1 MRKRLRLKKMVS
13 ALLAVAMIGQSCLVT
28 TAGDLTDDAVIVA
41 MQEQAAAEEAAAR
54 KAAEEKAAQEAAA
67 AQKAAEEA
75 AAQKA
80 AEEAAAAQKA
90 AEEEAAAQKAAEEAA
105 AQKAAEDAAA
115 QKAAEEAA
123 AAQKA
128 AEEAAAAQKAAEE
141 AAAAQKA
148 AEEAAAAQK
157 AAEDAAA
164 QKAAEEAAAQ
174 EAAAAQKAAE
184 DAAAQKAAEE
194 AAAQKAAEEAAAQKA
209 AEDAAAQK
217 AAEDAAAQKA
227 AEEKAAQEITYRVT
241 FEAHAADYGSI
252 YVRGES
258 GPIASVSSYYKEVK
272 ENGSFAFT
280 IHANDGYEVEHVR
293 YADTNAE
300 LPKNAQ
306 GVYEIAAVTRNVKVV
321 VTYKIVPQE
330 TADAAVETEADEGQ
344 TEAPTDESETEE
356 DREAETEVGTE
367 NTAEESTEAE
377 SEYETEPGT
386 EAESETESES
396 EKEILMPEFHY
407 NGVCNGI
414 AVAIRAPEGV
424 FPEGTK
430 AVLAAPSAESLAAAA
445 AASGQDASDLMG
457 VDITF
462 RYDGKEIQPTSAV
475 EVSFRA
481 AEIADADISNVYHVS
496 DGGAVQE
503 VTASKSGAS
512 LGFTA
517 DSFSTW
523 IFPTAGGAVAP
534 ASILDPETS
543 IATYVFKADGETVD
557 TQYITSGDTLS
568 EPAAPVK
575 EGHQFIGWYVGEIPV
590 TFGTVSTVS
599 ETAEIIVEAR
609 FEEVYYVFFHN
620 PKGAVVATKEGRAG
634 DEITTSDV
642 TFAVGAEES
651 ITGWYEA
658 SDSGSAVESV
668 KLSDSNVDLYAKVEN
683 GFWVTY
689 DSDGGS
695 YVAPEFYPAG
705 ETAEL
710 SAQPTKNGYS
720 FEGWYDGDARVNS
733 TTMSVSV
740 KAKWKENSSADY
752 RVIYWQQKVT
762 DDKNAT
768 DAQKTYAYVATE
780 TKTGKPG
787 TTVNVNAIT
796 KSFDGFKKNT
806 VNSKSVTIAADGS
819 TIMNVYYDR
828 VLCTVNYYV
837 SGYYGSSWQIART
850 VTGLYGANLKEG
862 EWWTDY
868 RWYSSYWRSEV
879 YGSGCILLTQYDFK
893 TAGYANNAGNISSY
907 GVVTTCNFYGTGKE
921 TGGTVYYYNEQAD
934 GSFKLVNTVDT
945 SGGTLTIHQKYAG
958 YDLYKYTTGKIS
970 GKPTTAE
977 FWKDKADCYDGVQ
990 TKKSTVYIASTLRTF
1005 RLDYSNGGEVQH
1017 HETVKYTASLN
1028 GYDAKFTPTTRP
1040 ATVDAN
1046 YTFDGWYS
1054 DPECTKKFDFNTTM
1068 PATNIVVYAGWKA
1081 PEVRVTAHRSPED
1094 MPGVNVEAAYGE
1106 SVDEH
1111 RLPTI
1116 SYDAETQEFLGWFT
1130 RNADGSYRPWDFS
1143 TKIYSDVDLYARV
1156 ISKGTFKVSYYANG
1170 GTGTVEDGR
1179 AYAQGAKAD
1188 VKAITGITAPTG
1200 KTFLYWSL
1208 NADGS
1213 GKKYYPNNTIEIE
1226 GDITLYAI
1234 WGDTATTSL
1243 TYHGNGGAT
1252 SDGKTEVVVFGLKNN
1267 QKVKAEGAIFART
1280 GYKFIGWSTNSE
1292 ATAAEYAAGA
1302 DVIVHADETENVLYA
1317 VWEIRNDYQYT
1328 VHYYWNGTTE
1338 KVAEDKVVPNQTY
1351 NETITE
1357 SPITIEG
1364 YTPVN
1369 SGSKEMV
1376 IDAENKTLTFYYYKN
1391 VRLTANSDTKVYNGH
1406 EQSVSGFTGAPEG
1419 ADFSAIQ
1426 VGAKGT
1432 NAGEYPA
1439 AFAKGTIGTVD
1450 KTEKYIV
1457 KGATD
1462 GKLTIKPVADE
1473 VVVTIEGNHDSKV
1486 YDGTEHVVTGY
1497 EVTEISNVLYTK
1509 DNFSF
1514 SGNAEAKRTAVGKT
1528 DMGLTAANFKNESA
1542 NFSNV
1547 TFKVTDGYM
1556 EITPAGDAV
1565 VVTIEGNNASA
1576 VYDGAEHKVTGY
1588 TVVSISNKLYKES
1601 DFSFSGTAEAKRT
1614 EAGTTYMGL
1623 KEEYFKNEN
1632 ANFSK
1637 VIFNVTDGY
1646 MEITPVADEVVVT
1659 IAGNNASAVYDGT
1672 EHKVTGYKV
1681 TAISNELYKESDFS
1695 FSGTAEAKRTE
1706 AGTTYMGLKAE
1717 DFANKSANFSNVTFE
1732 ITDGYMEITSV
1743 TEEVV
1748 VTIVGNNASAVYDG
1762 TEHKVTGYT
1771 VVSISN
1777 KLYKESDFSFSGTA
1791 EAKRTEAGTT
1801 YMGLTA
1807 EDFANK
1813 SANFSNVTFKVTD
1826 GYMEIT
1832 PVMEEVV
1839 VTIIGN
1845 HDSKTYDGT
1854 EHKVTGYKVTD
1865 ISNELYAEGDFDFS
1879 GTAEAKRTEA
1889 GTTYMGLKA
1898 EDFAN
1903 KSANFS
1909 NVTFEITDGYME
1921 ITSVTEEVVVT
1932 IVGNNASAVYDGT
1945 EHKVTGYTVVSIS
1958 NKLYKESDF
1967 SFSGTAEAKRTEA
1980 GTTYMGLTAEDFA
1993 NKSANFSNVTFEVT
2007 DGYMEITPVTDEVV
2021 VTIEGNHDSK
2031 TYDGTEHVV
2040 TGYEVTGISN
2050 VLYTKDNFSFSGNA
2064 EAKRT
2069 AVGKTDM
2076 SLTAANFKNESAN
2089 FSNVTFEVTDGY
2101 MEITPAGDAVVV
2113 TIVGNNASAVYDGTE
2128 HKVTGYTVVSISNK
2142 LYKESDFSFSGT
2154 AEAKRTEAGTTYM
2167 GLKEEYFKNEN
2178 ANFSKVIFNVTD
2190 GYMEITPVADE
2201 VVVTI
2206 TGNNASAVY
2215 DGEEHV
2221 VTGYEVTE
2229 ISNVLYTKDNFSF
2242 SGNAEAKRT
2251 AVGTTD
2257 MGLTAANFKN
2267 ESANFS
2273 NVTFKITDGYM
2284 EITPV
2289 VDEVVVTIAG
2299 NNASA
2304 VYDGT
2309 EHKVTGY
2316 TVVSISNKLY
2326 KESDFSFSGTAE
2338 AKRTEAGTTYM
2349 GLTAE
2354 DFANKSENFN
2364 NVTFKVTDG
2373 YMEITP
2379 VTEEVVVTIVGNHDS
2394 KVYDGTEH
2402 KVTGYEVTG
2411 ISNVLYTKDNFSF
2424 SGTAEAKRTE
2434 AGTTYM
2440 GLKAE
2445 DFANKSANF
2454 SNVTFKVTDGYMEI
2468 TPITDEVVVTITG
2481 NHDSTVYDGEE
2492 HEVIG
2497 YDVAISNPLYTEG
2510 DFTFSGT
2517 AEVAGTNADTYEM
2530 GLSADDFT
2538 NTSGNF
2544 ANVRFD
2550 VTDGFLKIT
2559 KREVEF
2565 TANSASKA
2573 YDGKALTDDG
2583 YTLTGGSLAE
2593 NQNETVTVVG
2603 SQTLVGSSDNEITE
2617 VGIVAGGAVTRA
2629 LGEDVTDN
2637 YAITTIKGTL
2647 TVTDGTEND
2656 PVDPGKVVTKT
2667 HEDAAYDLGE
2677 TVTFT
2682 ISVTNIY
2689 DTAKTITITELPGV
2703 AIEGADAS
2711 KPNVLVVTDVPA
2723 GETITATA
2731 TYTITWQDIA
2741 NGSFVNTVKAEF
2753 SDGKPFETTDTVTV
2767 VDPVYDYT
2775 MEKTAKV
2782 PEHESG
2788 MVKEGETIGYTI
2800 RVQNTGNQPLE
2811 EIRLTDTLNAAGTIA
2826 NIRGAEYVQD
2836 GKVTIF
2842 TIKDLQ
2848 PNQTITITYEYVVLN
2863 ADKGKTISNAVVGP
2877 NPDPEKPGKEG
2888 DTETTVEDPKL
2899 EVNKEVKA
2907 ITAADGTEKD
2917 VTAEAA
2923 LNDIITYTVTVKN
2936 TGNVV
2941 LTDVH
2946 VADSLEGIKLAEGQS
2961 FEFTKLEA
2969 GETQTITYTYQV
2981 QEKDLG
2987 LMIVNK
2993 ATATAKVPED
3003 PEDKP
3008 QPKDEDEKEVPTEDR
3023 NPSLKVEKE
3032 VTSKAAAEDGRY
3044 IAGETITYK
3053 VTVTNNGN
3061 LTLKDVVLKD
3071 VLTRADGTTVLPDGW
3086 ESDGQKIGEM
3096 APGATRVFEYSH
3108 KVTEEDLGGVLKNA
3122 ATASGEPKLPN
3133 PDPEKPE
3140 PKPEGEDEKEV
3151 PTEERKPSLK
3161 AEKKVTSKPAAEDGK
3176 YTVGETITY
3185 EVTVTNTGNLTLK
3198 NIHVQDIM
3206 TRPDGTQMIPS
3217 GLTNQVQTIE
3227 GLEPNAS
3234 ETLRYT
3240 HVVTEQDLGGELKNA
3255 VTVSGEPSVP
3265 KPNPDPEKP
3274 EPKPEDKT
3282 EETVITE
3289 DPTNCSIIV
3298 TKKLT
3303 NMMDEALVLD
3313 NAVFYVAL
3321 FTDEGLT
3328 NRIGEVKKLTFGAN
3342 QSTATAVFAKIK
3354 RGIYYVAETDENGK
3368 VITSGAYNNGAFVA
3382 QYAAG
3387 QKVEIKENGTAAEFA
3402 FANQF
3407 LVLPSEYDLSKRVT
3421 IVKSVQTKKGKEL
3434 KTNETF
3440 YAGIFSDAAH
3450 TQLAENVDQNIVP
3463 LATNGTAGARNEIE
3477 VTFAPGASTTLYIA
3491 EVSADGVPVE
3501 QNAAFEYTAGIDQ
3514 NVITLSEDT
3523 DDATVKITNTS
3534 KKDEPETECED
3545 NRQSESNKPK
3555 AAANSVKT
3563 GDDTPLMTF
3572 VLLLL
3577 CSASCMMLLAGRR
3590 KKEDGQDR

>member
-1 MRKRLRLKKMVS
+1 
-13 ALLAVAMIGQSCLVT
+13 
-28 TAGDLTDDAVIVA
+28 
-41 MQEQAAAEEAAAR
+41 
-54 KAAEEKAAQEAAA
+54 
-67 AQKAAEEA
+67 
-75 AAQKA
+75 
-80 AEEAAAAQKA
+80 
-90 AEEEAAAQKAAEEAA
+90 
-105 AQKAAEDAAA
+105 
-115 QKAAEEAA
+115 
-123 AAQKA
+123 
-128 AEEAAAAQKAAEE
+128 
-141 AAAAQKA
+141 
-148 AEEAAAAQK
+148 
-157 AAEDAAA
+157 
-164 QKAAEEAAAQ
+164 
-174 EAAAAQKAAE
+174 
-184 DAAAQKAAEE
+184 
-194 AAAQKAAEEAAAQKA
+194 
-209 AEDAAAQK
+209 
-217 AAEDAAAQKA
+217 
-227 AEEKAAQEITYRVT
+227 
-241 FEAHAADYGSI
+241 
-252 YVRGES
+252 
-258 GPIASVSSYYKEVK
+258 
-272 ENGSFAFT
+272 
-280 IHANDGYEVEHVR
+280 
-293 YADTNAE
+293 
-300 LPKNAQ
+300 
-306 GVYEIAAVTRNVKVV
+306 
-321 VTYKIVPQE
+321 
-330 TADAAVETEADEGQ
+330 
-344 TEAPTDESETEE
+344 
-356 DREAETEVGTE
+356 
-367 NTAEESTEAE
+367 
-377 SEYETEPGT
+377 
-386 EAESETESES
+386 
-396 EKEILMPEFHY
+396 
-407 NGVCNGI
+407 
-414 AVAIRAPEGV
+414 
-424 FPEGTK
+424 
-430 AVLAAPSAESLAAAA
+430 
-445 AASGQDASDLMG
+445 
-457 VDITF
+457 
-462 RYDGKEIQPTSAV
+462 
-475 EVSFRA
+475 
-481 AEIADADISNVYHVS
+481 
-496 DGGAVQE
+496 
-503 VTASKSGAS
+503 
-512 LGFTA
+512 
-517 DSFSTW
+517 
-523 IFPTAGGAVAP
+523 
-534 ASILDPETS
+534 
-543 IATYVFKADGETVD
+543 
-557 TQYITSGDTLS
+557 
-568 EPAAPVK
+568 
-575 EGHQFIGWYVGEIPV
+575 
-590 TFGTVSTVS
+590 
-599 ETAEIIVEAR
+599 
-609 FEEVYYVFFHN
+609 
-620 PKGAVVATKEGRAG
+620 
-634 DEITTSDV
+634 
-642 TFAVGAEES
+642 
-651 ITGWYEA
+651 
-658 SDSGSAVESV
+658 
-668 KLSDSNVDLYAKVEN
+668 
-683 GFWVTY
+683 
-689 DSDGGS
+689 
-695 YVAPEFYPAG
+695 
-705 ETAEL
+705 
-710 SAQPTKNGYS
+710 
-720 FEGWYDGDARVNS
+720 
-733 TTMSVSV
+733 
-740 KAKWKENSSADY
+740 
-752 RVIYWQQKVT
+752 
-762 DDKNAT
+762 
-768 DAQKTYAYVATE
+768 
-780 TKTGKPG
+780 
-787 TTVNVNAIT
+787 
-796 KSFDGFKKNT
+796 
-806 VNSKSVTIAADGS
+806 
-819 TIMNVYYDR
+819 
-828 VLCTVNYYV
+828 
-837 SGYYGSSWQIART
+837 
-850 VTGLYGANLKEG
+850 
-862 EWWTDY
+862 
-868 RWYSSYWRSEV
+868 
-879 YGSGCILLTQYDFK
+879 
-893 TAGYANNAGNISSY
+893 
-907 GVVTTCNFYGTGKE
+907 
-921 TGGTVYYYNEQAD
+921 
-934 GSFKLVNTVDT
+934 
-945 SGGTLTIHQKYAG
+945 
-958 YDLYKYTTGKIS
+958 
-970 GKPTTAE
+970 
-977 FWKDKADCYDGVQ
+977 
-990 TKKSTVYIASTLRTF
+990 
-1005 RLDYSNGGEVQH
+1005 
-1017 HETVKYTASLN
+1017 
-1028 GYDAKFTPTTRP
+1028 
-1040 ATVDAN
+1040 
-1046 YTFDGWYS
+1046 
-1054 DPECTKKFDFNTTM
+1054 
-1068 PATNIVVYAGWKA
+1068 
-1081 PEVRVTAHRSPED
+1081 
-1094 MPGVNVEAAYGE
+1094 
-1106 SVDEH
+1106 
-1111 RLPTI
+1111 
-1116 SYDAETQEFLGWFT
+1116 
-1130 RNADGSYRPWDFS
+1130 
-1143 TKIYSDVDLYARV
+1143 
-1156 ISKGTFKVSYYANG
+1156 
-1170 GTGTVEDGR
+1170 
-1179 AYAQGAKAD
+1179 
-1188 VKAITGITAPTG
+1188 
-1200 KTFLYWSL
+1200 
-1208 NADGS
+1208 
-1213 GKKYYPNNTIEIE
+1213 
-1226 GDITLYAI
+1226 
-1234 WGDTATTSL
+1234 
-1243 TYHGNGGAT
+1243 
-1252 SDGKTEVVVFGLKNN
+1252 
-1267 QKVKAEGAIFART
+1267 
-1280 GYKFIGWSTNSE
+1280 
-1292 ATAAEYAAGA
+1292 
-1302 DVIVHADETENVLYA
+1302 
-1317 VWEIRNDYQYT
+1317 
-1328 VHYYWNGTTE
+1328 
-1338 KVAEDKVVPNQTY
+1338 
-1351 NETITE
+1351 
-1357 SPITIEG
+1357 
-1364 YTPVN
+1364 
-1369 SGSKEMV
+1369 
-1376 IDAENKTLTFYYYKN
+1376 
-1391 VRLTANSDTKVYNGH
+1391 
-1406 EQSVSGFTGAPEG
+1406 
-1419 ADFSAIQ
+1419 
-1426 VGAKGT
+1426 
-1432 NAGEYPA
+1432 
-1439 AFAKGTIGTVD
+1439 
-1450 KTEKYIV
+1450 
-1457 KGATD
+1457 
-1462 GKLTIKPVADE
+1462 
-1473 VVVTIEGNHDSKV
+1473 
-1486 YDGTEHVVTGY
+1486 
-1497 EVTEISNVLYTK
+1497 
-1509 DNFSF
+1509 
-1514 SGNAEAKRTAVGKT
+1514 
-1528 DMGLTAANFKNESA
+1528 MGLT
-1542 NFSNV
+1542 
-1547 TFKVTDGYM
+1547 
-1556 EITPAGDAV
+1556 
-1565 VVTIEGNNASA
+1565 
-1576 VYDGAEHKVTGY
+1576 
-1588 TVVSISNKLYKES
+1588 
-1601 DFSFSGTAEAKRT
+1601 
-1614 EAGTTYMGL
+1614 
-1623 KEEYFKNEN
+1623 EEYFKNEN

-1659 IAGNNASAVYDGT
+1659 IA
-1672 EHKVTGYKV
+1672 
-1681 TAISNELYKESDFS
+1681 
-1695 FSGTAEAKRTE
+1695 
-1706 AGTTYMGLKAE
+1706 
-1717 DFANKSANFSNVTFE
+1717 
-1732 ITDGYMEITSV
+1732 
-1743 TEEVV
+1743 
-1748 VTIVGNNASAVYDG
+1748 GNNASAVYDG

-1813 SANFSNVTFKVTD
+1813 SANFANVTFK
-1826 GYMEIT
+1826 
-1832 PVMEEVV
+1832 
-1839 VTIIGN
+1839 
-1845 HDSKTYDGT
+1845 
-1854 EHKVTGYKVTD
+1854 
-1865 ISNELYAEGDFDFS
+1865 
-1879 GTAEAKRTEA
+1879 
-1889 GTTYMGLKA
+1889 
-1898 EDFAN
+1898 
-1903 KSANFS
+1903 
-1909 NVTFEITDGYME
+1909 
-1921 ITSVTEEVVVT
+1921 
-1932 IVGNNASAVYDGT
+1932 
-1945 EHKVTGYTVVSIS
+1945 
-1958 NKLYKESDF
+1958 
-1967 SFSGTAEAKRTEA
+1967 
-1980 GTTYMGLTAEDFA
+1980 
-1993 NKSANFSNVTFEVT
+1993 VT

-2076 SLTAANFKNESAN
+2076 
-2089 FSNVTFEVTDGY
+2089 
-2101 MEITPAGDAVVV
+2101 
-2113 TIVGNNASAVYDGTE
+2113 
-2128 HKVTGYTVVSISNK
+2128 
-2142 LYKESDFSFSGT
+2142 
-2154 AEAKRTEAGTTYM
+2154 
-2167 GLKEEYFKNEN
+2167 
-2178 ANFSKVIFNVTD
+2178 
-2190 GYMEITPVADE
+2190 
-2201 VVVTI
+2201 
-2206 TGNNASAVY
+2206 
-2215 DGEEHV
+2215 
-2221 VTGYEVTE
+2221 
-2229 ISNVLYTKDNFSF
+2229 
-2242 SGNAEAKRT
+2242 
-2251 AVGTTD
+2251 
-2257 MGLTAANFKN
+2257 GLTAANFKN

-2284 EITPV
+2284 EITPIT
-2289 VDEVVVTIAG
+2289 DEVVVTIAG
-2299 NNASA
+2299 NN
-2304 VYDGT
+2304 T
-2309 EHKVTGY
+2309 
-2316 TVVSISNKLY
+2316 
-2326 KESDFSFSGTAE
+2326 
-2338 AKRTEAGTTYM
+2338 
-2349 GLTAE
+2349 
-2354 DFANKSENFN
+2354 
-2364 NVTFKVTDG
+2364 
-2373 YMEITP
+2373 
-2379 VTEEVVVTIVGNHDS
+2379 S

-2402 KVTGYEVTG
+2402 EVTGYDVTG
-2411 ISNVLYTKDNFSF
+2411 ISNPLYEETDIHF
-2424 SGTAEAKRTE
+2424 SG
-2434 AGTTYM
+2434 
-2440 GLKAE
+2440 
-2445 DFANKSANF
+2445 N
-2454 SNVTFKVTDGYMEI
+2454 
-2468 TPITDEVVVTITG
+2468 
-2481 NHDSTVYDGEE
+2481 
-2492 HEVIG
+2492 
-2497 YDVAISNPLYTEG
+2497 
-2510 DFTFSGT
+2510 
-2517 AEVAGTNADTYEM
+2517 AEVRGTNADTYEM

-2538 NTSGNF
+2538 NISGNF

-2583 YTLTGGSLAE
+2583 YTLTGESLAE
-2593 NQNETVTVVG
+2593 NQNETVTIVG

-2617 VGIVAGGAVTRA
+2617 VRIVAGGAVTRA

-2711 KPNVLVVTDVPA
+2711 KPNVLVVTNVPA

-2800 RVQNTGNQPLE
+2800 RVQNTGNQLLE

-2842 TIKDLQ
+2842 TIRDLQ
-2848 PNQTITITYEYVVLN
+2848 PNQTITITYEYVVLD

-2877 NPDPEKPGKEG
+2877 NPTDPEKPGKEG

-2946 VADSLEGIKLAEGQS
+2946 VADSLEGIKLAAGQS
-2961 FEFTKLEA
+2961 FEFRKLEA

-2987 LMIVNK
+2987 SMIVNK

-3151 PTEERKPSLK
+3151 PIEDRKPSLK

-3265 KPNPDPEKP
+3265 KPKPDPEKP

-3354 RGIYYVAETDENGK
+3354 RGTYYVAETDENGK

-3501 QNAAFEYTAGIDQ
+3501 QNAAFEYTASIDQ

-3523 DDATVKITNTS
+3523 DDVTVKITNTS